1 MGIQDIMIEFENEL
15 TNMATKVRYAMS
27 EAVTALQ
34 SNDKVLAL
42 KVVERDEIINNIDHT
57 INNSAIS
64 ALSLQQPVARDLR
77 LLIGGIKI
85 ATDLER
91 IGDYAKNIG
100 RFVIKGDE
108 DMRSFQEGIFEMAS
122 IFMTNFDLV
131 LEALEE
137 KDVKKAYEAAQQ
149 DDLLDQGFKTIVDR
163 YADMSET
170 QIFPLQL
177 AEILRNIERAG
188 DHSKNICEQ
197 VIYIVNGQR
206 VDFG

>member
-27 EAVTALQ
+27 EAITALQ

-170 QIFPLQL
+170 HIFPLQL

>member
-27 EAVTALQ
+27 EAITALQ

-108 DMRSFQEGIFEMAS
+108 DMRDFQEGIFEMAS
-122 IFMTNFDLV
+122 LFMTNFDLV
-131 LEALEE
+131 IEALEE

-170 QIFPLQL
+170 HIFPLQL

>member
-27 EAVTALQ
+27 EAITALQ

-108 DMRSFQEGIFEMAS
+108 DMRDFQEGIFEMAS
-122 IFMTNFDLV
+122 LFMTNFDLV
-131 LEALEE
+131 IEALEE

-149 DDLLDQGFKTIVDR
+149 DDLLDQGFKTIVDH

-170 QIFPLQL
+170 HIFPLQL

-197 VIYIVNGQR
+197 VIYIANGQR

>member
-27 EAVTALQ
+27 EAITALQ

-108 DMRSFQEGIFEMAS
+108 DMRDFQEGIFEMAS
-122 IFMTNFDLV
+122 LFMTNFDLV
-131 LEALEE
+131 IEALEE

-170 QIFPLQL
+170 HIFPLQL

-197 VIYIVNGQR
+197 VIYIANGQR

>member
-27 EAVTALQ
+27 EAITALQ

-42 KVVERDEIINNIDHT
+42 KVVERDEVINNIDHT

-108 DMRSFQEGIFEMAS
+108 DMRDFQEGIFEMAS
-122 IFMTNFDLV
+122 LFMTNFDLV
-131 LEALEE
+131 IEALEE

-170 QIFPLQL
+170 HIFPLQL

-197 VIYIVNGQR
+197 VIYIANGQR

>member
-1 MGIQDIMIEFENEL
+1 MGIQDIMVEFENEL
-15 TNMATKVRYAMS
+15 TNMATKVRASMFD
-27 EAVTALQ
+27 AVNALQ
-34 SNDKVLAL
+34 TNDKTLAL
-42 KVVERDEIINNIDHT
+42 KVVEKDEYINNMDHT

-77 LLIGGIKI
+77 LIIGGIKI

-100 RFVIKGDE
+100 RFVIKGE
-108 DMRSFQEGIFEMAS
+108 SDMREFNDGIFEMAT
-122 IFMTNFDLV
+122 IFLNNFDMV
-131 LEALEE
+131 IEALQE
-137 KDVKKAYEAAQQ
+137 KDIKMAYDAAQQ

-163 YADMSET
+163 YAEMSKN
-170 QIFPLQL
+170 QVFPMQL

>member
-27 EAVTALQ
+27 EAITALQ

-42 KVVERDEIINNIDHT
+42 KVVERDEVINNIDHT

-108 DMRSFQEGIFEMAS
+108 DMRDFQEGIFEMAS
-122 IFMTNFDLV
+122 LFMTNFDLV
-131 LEALEE
+131 IEALEE

-170 QIFPLQL
+170 HIFPLQL